1 MKATLTLEGNISVLA
16 HVLTLI
22 GQQNG
27 DISINHVVAGS
38 MSANVVNGSIADDD
52 DSGPANA
59 SAPDLDKA
67 GIPWDER
74 IHAKTKAV
82 NSDGTW
88 KKRRNRDEAS
98 VPGIEAEL
106 RAKIAAMPA
115 PQPSVPAMPGTM
127 ADASAMANV
136 PMPAMMPQA
145 TAPTANPGPQ
155 MPQGDNAPAP
165 QVTAPNATLQMPANP
180 NLPDMTPGNGQ
191 VAPVVSAPVSAPVS
205 VPNPAPAAAPTT
217 PGELMAVVQGGL
229 LSGSITPDY
238 MAQVVNEVN
247 TAYAA
252 HNIRISA
259 ITEVFQQP
267 FLVEYIAQL
276 FKRDGKIS

>member
-1 MKATLTLEGNISVLA
+1 MKATLTLEGNISTLA

-22 GQQNG
+22 GQHG
-27 DISINHVVAGS
+27 GEVGAIHITAPGTA
-38 MSANVVNGSIADDD
+38 ANDDD
-52 DSGPANA
+52 DNGPANA
-59 SAPDLDKA
+59 SAPDLDKS
-67 GIPWDER
+67 GLPWDER

-88 KKRRNRDEAS
+88 KKRRNRDEAA

-106 RAKIAAMPA
+106 RAKVAAMPA

-127 ADASAMANV
+127 ADASAMAGAPV
-136 PMPAMMPQA
+136 PPVPAMPTPQPSIPA
-145 TAPTANPGPQ
+145 
-155 MPQGDNAPAP
+155 MPQGDNAP

-180 NLPDMTPGNGQ
+180 NMPDMTPGNGQ
-191 VAPVVSAPVSAPVS
+191 TAPVVSAPVSAPAS
-205 VPNPAPAAAPTT
+205 VPNPAPAAMPTT
-217 PGELMAVVQGGL
+217 PGELMSVVQAGL

-238 MAQVVNEVN
+238 MGQIVAEVN

-252 HNIRISA
+252 HNIKISA

-267 FLVEYIAQL
+267 FMVEYIAQL